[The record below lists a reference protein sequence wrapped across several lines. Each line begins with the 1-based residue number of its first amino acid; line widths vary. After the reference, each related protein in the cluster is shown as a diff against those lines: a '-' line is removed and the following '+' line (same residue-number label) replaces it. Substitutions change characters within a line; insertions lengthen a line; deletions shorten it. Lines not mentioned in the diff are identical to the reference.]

1 MYLLKFKHLTTLD
14 TLYCRYDQFDIA
26 KETFEVI
33 ADYESLL
40 DLFIC
45 HLNPSSMRRLA
56 KKKSEI
62 LSWDDTVKG
71 YGLQVWWQLGHQDS
85 NRHEE
90 EHTSMGASWGSN
102 SIYLDLS
109 VLGVPNTDSRKP
121 HGQPTS
127 PASVN
132 PHLIPSYVFMELH
145 IKVHK
150 ILLFLVPPL
159 WLLLSSGSTWSCST
173 DLF

>member
-14 TLYCRYDQFDIA
+14 TLYDQFDIA

-62 LSWDDTVKG
+62 LS
-71 YGLQVWWQLGHQDS
+71 
-85 NRHEE
+85 
-90 EHTSMGASWGSN
+90 
-102 SIYLDLS
+102 
-109 VLGVPNTDSRKP
+109 
-121 HGQPTS
+121 
-127 PASVN
+127 
-132 PHLIPSYVFMELH
+132 
-145 IKVHK
+145 
-150 ILLFLVPPL
+150 
-159 WLLLSSGSTWSCST
+159 
-173 DLF
+173 